1 MATGQSPL
9 YRHERSRRVR
19 LASDPGHGWA
29 SLHHAYRGS
38 AVSSPPP
45 QTSRL
50 VRLTAAPCDL
60 RRAAAFLLAPRC
72 RSPRGAGGPSLRA
85 GCGPTT
91 WGRTRTS

>member
-60 RRAAAFLLAPRC
+60 RC